1 LGEKGLID
9 DMAGWLEFNLHD
21 RVAIRVAQQAP
32 TAALMKEMFEP
43 FLSDPLD
50 HHDLTVT
57 GKMVP
62 VEGVSYGEH
71 DYRYTEGSLYVEDM
85 NVQILRDER
94 GFHLNGTREL
104 LTAALPLV
112 DRIAVTNDAAMIHA
126 ATVDYAGHGVCMP
139 AWGGVGKTSTVA
151 KLVRLEGFAF
161 MGDDWAFLSG
171 DGQLL
176 GYAKPMFIKPH
187 HRPIYPHIFQEK
199 RKPLIP
205 SSLSKPVAQL
215 TTIVHPLVTR
225 YPRLAGITRKWSPE
239 HMMVTP
245 RHAFPDARISERA
258 RLAVVVFVERFDGRE
273 AVLETKDPS
282 WMVSRLIGN
291 FHSEMSL
298 HSRELVNALGAT
310 GMAPIE
316 RHFAEKAEVLTKAIE
331 GKPTFLLRVPVG
343 FPADHAS
350 DVIVD
355 HLKKALADSGIG

>member
-1 LGEKGLID
+1 MGS
-9 DMAGWLEFNLHD
+9 WLEFNVHD
-21 RVAIRVAQQAP
+21 RVAIRVAQEAP
-32 TAALMKEMFEP
+32 TASLMKDMFEP
-43 FLSDPLD
+43 FLSAGLD

-57 GKMVP
+57 GEIVP

-71 DYRYTEGSLYVEDM
+71 DYRYTDTSVHVEDM
-85 NVQILRDER
+85 NVQILQDEH
-94 GFHLNGTREL
+94 GFRVNGTREL
-104 LTAALPLV
+104 LTAALPVV
-112 DRIAVTNDAAMIHA
+112 DRIAVTHDAAMIHA
-126 ATVDYAGHGVCMP
+126 ATVEYAGHGVCMP

-171 DGQLL
+171 DRQLL

-199 RKPLIP
+199 RKPLVP
-205 SSLSKPVAQL
+205 SWLSKPVADL
-215 TTIVHPLVTR
+215 TTVVHPVVTR

-245 RHAFPDARISERA
+245 SRAFPEARISTQA
-258 RLAVVVFVERFDGRE
+258 PLAVVVFVERFEGRE
-273 AVLETKDPS
+273 AVLEAKDRS

-291 FHSEMSL
+291 FHREMSL

-310 GMAPIE
+310 GMVPIE
-316 RHFAEKAEVLTKAIE
+316 RHFAEKAEVLTNALD
-331 GKPTFLLRVPVG
+331 GSPSFLLRVPVA
-343 FPADHAS
+343 FSADQAS

-355 HLKKALADSGIG
+355 QLRKTLADVGIS